1 MSVTRRKWRPSLA
14 LVLGGGLAG
23 TLVLSLLGLVALRY
37 LGPEMGFRQAA
48 VLLALLIG
56 LATAILGYL
65 LIRLLMRPV
74 QALATYAGAVRSGH
88 PAPPPQQFGTREL
101 GQLGDAVLDMSE
113 TLQRREASIRGFADH
128 VTHELKTPVTAIRA
142 AAELLQD
149 SPDLDP
155 ADTRLLQEIL
165 GATGQMQSQLEALNQ
180 VTAARAPDHH
190 GVCCLGDLLP
200 ELRDGFPALELVAE
214 GENTPLPLAG
224 SGLGLVLHH
233 LLDNAGHHGATRVV
247 LNASPGRL
255 QITDNGPGVSPG
267 NRSRIFAP
275 FFTTRRETGGTG
287 MGLAI
292 VASLLT
298 AHGHRIALEDTD
310 QGAGQGACFV
320 ISFSER

>member
-14 LVLGGGLAG
+14 LVLGGALAG

-74 QALATYAGAVRSGH
+74 RALAGYAGAVRSGH
-88 PAPPPQQFGTREL
+88 PVPPPQQFGTREL

-149 SPDLDP
+149 SPEMGETD
-155 ADTRLLQEIL
+155 ARLLQQIL
-165 GATGQMQSQLEALNQ
+165 GATGQMQAQLEALNQ
-180 VTAARAPDHH
+180 VTAARSPDHH
-190 GVCCLGDLLP
+190 GVCCLADLLP
-200 ELRDGFPALELVAE
+200 DLQSGFPGLNLVAE
-214 GENTPLPLAG
+214 GQEIPLPLAR
-224 SGLGLVLHH
+224 SGLALVLHH
-233 LLDNAGHHGATRVV
+233 LLDNARNHGATRI
-247 LNASPGRL
+247 RL
-255 QITDNGPGVSPG
+255 SATAGQLQVADNGPGISKG
-267 NRSRIFAP
+267 NRARIFAP

-292 VASLLT
+292 VASLLS
-298 AHGHRIALEDTD
+298 AHGHRISLAD
-310 QGAGQGACFV
+310 AGEGACFV
-320 ISFSER
+320 ITFE